1 MFPRTHMVLNNSII
15 LKEHLHTYT
24 FCYIQET
31 LPKLRTHTPYSVVTI
46 EQGDSICWVMLELEY

>member
-1 MFPRTHMVLNNSII
+1 MVLNNSII